1 MKALVLF
8 SFRKRGFY
16 TMSELKAVI
25 LAAGKG
31 TRMKSDLPKVLH
43 EVCNKPMIKYV
54 IDAAKEA
61 GTKEICVV
69 VGHKAQQ
76 VIDKIFDLG
85 ETHIQFVEQ
94 KQQLGTGHAV
104 KCAKDFIGT
113 EGETI
118 VLFGDTPIVTGKTLN
133 QLYEYHKKEQNA
145 VTVMSAFMENP
156 EGYGRIVRDEQGT
169 FLKSVEH
176 KDANEKELL
185 VKEVNSGMY
194 LFQNKYLS
202 EALLH
207 LNNDNAQGE
216 YYLPDTLT
224 IIKDQLGGKVD
235 ARMIEDATEIQG
247 VNSKEQ
253 LALAEKIIQRRNG
266 GK

>member
-1 MKALVLF
+1 
-8 SFRKRGFY
+8 
-16 TMSELKAVI
+16 
-25 LAAGKG
+25 
-31 TRMKSDLPKVLH
+31 
-43 EVCNKPMIKYV
+43 
-54 IDAAKEA
+54 
-61 GTKEICVV
+61 
-69 VGHKAQQ
+69 
-76 VIDKIFDLG
+76 
-85 ETHIQFVEQ
+85 
-94 KQQLGTGHAV
+94 
-104 KCAKDFIGT
+104 
-113 EGETI
+113 
-118 VLFGDTPIVTGKTLN
+118 
-133 QLYEYHKKEQNA
+133 
-145 VTVMSAFMENP
+145 MSAFMENP
-156 EGYGRIVRDEQGT
+156 KGYGRIVRDEQGT